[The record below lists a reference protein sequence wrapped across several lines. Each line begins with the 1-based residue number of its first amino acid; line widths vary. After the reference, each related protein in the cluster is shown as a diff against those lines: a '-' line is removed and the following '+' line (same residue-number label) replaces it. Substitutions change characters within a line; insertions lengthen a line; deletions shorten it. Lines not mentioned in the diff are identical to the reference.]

1 MTITT
6 LAISGMTCNHCVRAV
21 QAALAAVPGVQSAQV
36 MLEANGARVDGAA
49 DPAELVLAVKSEGYD
64 AQVVPG

>member
-21 QAALAAVPGVQSAQV
+21 QAALAAVPGVRSAQV
-36 MLEANGARVDGAA
+36 MLEKNEARVDGDA
-49 DPAELVLAVKSEGYD
+49 DPVQLELAVKSEGYE
-64 AQVVPG
+64 AHAVLG